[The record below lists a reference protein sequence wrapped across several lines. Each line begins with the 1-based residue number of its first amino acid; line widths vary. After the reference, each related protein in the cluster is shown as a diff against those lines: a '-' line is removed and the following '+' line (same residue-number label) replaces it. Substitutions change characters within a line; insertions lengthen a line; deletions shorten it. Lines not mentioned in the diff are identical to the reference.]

1 MQNNGSC
8 QSDGPTGAPAG
19 PGTGP
24 YPHRILVVDDDSDIR
39 QLSTEAL
46 AGSGYHVDAAED
58 GAAGWEALKANSYDL
73 VITDHNMPK
82 LTGIDLIKKLHSA
95 RMSVPVI
102 LSSGV
107 ISGEAL
113 ELQLAATLPKPF
125 TLDQLLGTVRQVL
138 RAIASEGE
146 RMDPSLVR
154 QNRASADGY
163 RL

>member
-1 MQNNGSC
+1 MQNNGS
-8 QSDGPTGAPAG
+8 SRADGPTG
-19 PGTGP
+19 PGTSP

-46 AGSGYHVDAAED
+46 AGSGYHVDVAED
-58 GAAGWEALKANSYDL
+58 GAAGWEALNANSYDL
-73 VITDHNMPK
+73 LITDHNMPK

-138 RAIASEGE
+138 RAIEGE

-154 QNRASADGY
+154 QNPAFADGY

>member
-1 MQNNGSC
+1 M
-8 QSDGPTGAPAG
+8 
-19 PGTGP
+19 
-24 YPHRILVVDDDSDIR
+24 VDDDSDIR

-46 AGSGYHVDAAED
+46 AGSGYHVDVAED
-58 GAAGWEALKANSYDL
+58 GAAGWEALNANSYDL
-73 VITDHNMPK
+73 LITDHNMPK

-138 RAIASEGE
+138 RAIEGE

-154 QNRASADGY
+154 QNPAFADGY